1 VALAAF
7 ASASSAAFVLALS
20 GLTALTALTSLSTTA
35 TATTTAALL
44 LCGLRRDG
52 ILAFLQEAAD
62 DLTGAARGGF
72 VRERVF

>member
-35 TATTTAALL
+35 TATTTALL